1 MEHKGLPA
9 LLPSHLCA
17 GGSFPTCSV
26 GLLLV
31 ICYLLVPID
40 FLCLRLLEPGVQRT
54 DCAIYASH
62 LAPIIR

>member
-1 MEHKGLPA
+1 MDNKGLPV
-9 LLPSHLCA
+9 LLPSHLHA
-17 GGSFPTCSV
+17 GGSFSTCSV
-26 GLLLV
+26 RRRLV